1 MAQTQSLGNR
11 KCFIEIRKRKKTIIC
26 MWYVVAPG
34 QLHTPEGGCGVGP
47 SRDLTPDPPL
57 GVEATKVFDVPRVR
71 QLCTVAR
78 GQPNGA
84 RPGDAD
90 HSIRT
95 LPHW

>member
-1 MAQTQSLGNR
+1 MH
-11 KCFIEIRKRKKTIIC
+11 
-26 MWYVVAPG
+26 VVAPE
-34 QLHTPEGGCGVGP
+34 QPCTPGGGGCGVGP
-47 SRDLTPDPPL
+47 SPRHDTRPPL

-71 QLCTVAR
+71 QLCAVAR

>member
-1 MAQTQSLGNR
+1 M
-11 KCFIEIRKRKKTIIC
+11 C
-26 MWYVVAPG
+26 MCGSPRPT
-34 QLHTPEGGCGVGP
+34 LHARGGAVLA
-47 SRDLTPDPPL
+47 RARNLTPDPPL

-71 QLCTVAR
+71 QLCAVAR